1 MTIFDVLFLV
11 AFLSLVITLVVAAFL
26 AIRGRRERALAIVR
40 RAGAAAAT
48 YFAVLVV
55 VSIATPRRVIPHG
68 VAQCFD
74 DWCITVVNAE
84 HRRAGPND
92 TLRVVLQLSSL
103 ARGIT
108 QGERDVRVYVV
119 DDQDQQ
125 YAPILE
131 AEPIPLSSQ
140 IPPQGA
146 VTTSRRFALPAD
158 ARHPVLIVG
167 HDWFPHCCIIA
178 DRASLLHRRTA
189 VPLD

>member
-1 MTIFDVLFLV
+1 M
-11 AFLSLVITLVVAAFL
+11 S
-26 AIRGRRERALAIVR
+26 
-40 RAGAAAAT
+40 GAAAAT
-48 YFAVLVV
+48 YFAVIVV
-55 VSIATPRRVIPHG
+55 VSIATPCRVIPHG

-92 TLRVVLQLSSL
+92 TLCMVLQLSSR

-119 DDQDQQ
+119 DDQHQQ
-125 YAPILE
+125 YSPILA
-131 AEPIPLSSQ
+131 AETIPLSIQ
-140 IPPQGA
+140 IPPQST

-158 ARHPVLIVG
+158 ARHPVLIAS

-178 DRASLLHRRTA
+178 DRAGGWRWRAIERTGPGHRQGR
-189 VPLD
+189 